1 MGKLFNENNVD
12 RVLSHSSR
20 VKLKNNTGAS
30 DTGNS
35 NNNINAEGVGEHVS
49 SNTGKSKKSL
59 KITHV
64 GSARGT
70 NTL

>member
-1 MGKLFNENNVD
+1 M
-12 RVLSHSSR
+12 H
-20 VKLKNNTGAS
+20 NTGAS
-30 DTGNS
+30 DAGNS
-35 NNNINAEGVGEHVS
+35 NNINAEGVGEHVS
-49 SNTGKSKKSL
+49 SNTGKSKKAL

>member
-20 VKLKNNTGAS
+20 VQLMHNTGAS
-30 DTGNS
+30 DAGNS
-35 NNNINAEGVGEHVS
+35 NNINAEGVGEHVS
-49 SNTGKSKKSL
+49 SNTGKSKKAL

>member
-1 MGKLFNENNVD
+1 MGKLFNSNNVD

-20 VKLKNNTGAS
+20 VKLKDNTGAS

-35 NNNINAEGVGEHVS
+35 NNNINAEGVGEI
-49 SNTGKSKKSL
+49 TAGKSKKAL

>member
-1 MGKLFNENNVD
+1 MGKLFNSNNVD

-20 VKLKNNTGAS
+20 VKLTNNTETSGTV
-30 DTGNS
+30 DRNS
-35 NNNINAEGVGEHVS
+35 INAEGVGEYAS
-49 SNTGKSKKSL
+49 SNTDKSKKAL

-70 NTL
+70 NPL

>member
-1 MGKLFNENNVD
+1 M
-12 RVLSHSSR
+12 
-20 VKLKNNTGAS
+20 NNTGAS

-35 NNNINAEGVGEHVS
+35 NNINAEGVGEHVS
-49 SNTGKSKKSL
+49 SNTGKSKKAL